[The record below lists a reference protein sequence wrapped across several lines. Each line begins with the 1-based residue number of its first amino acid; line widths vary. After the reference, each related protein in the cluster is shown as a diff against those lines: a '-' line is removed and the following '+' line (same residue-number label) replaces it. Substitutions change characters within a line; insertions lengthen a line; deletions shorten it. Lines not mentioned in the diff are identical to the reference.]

1 MNEPIKLKV
10 PSGGVMHAVTTV
22 DPETKE
28 AVTKKVPVEYVSQGN
43 YDAELKP
50 NSIIETTSQPFADYL
65 ASEYGLKI
73 INPPPVVP
81 GDDSG
86 NPPPRD
92 FEAEYPADYPKR
104 EIFIGREMPFET
116 ARGLAREQLVT
127 ISGIKDKTADSI
139 LAWQPAP
146 VAPVQP
152 EAGSEE
158 NNGGQE

>member
-10 PSGGVMHAVTTV
+10 PSGGVTHAVTTV
-22 DPETKE
+22 DPDTKE
-28 AVTKKVPVEYVSQGN
+28 AVTEQLPVEYISQGN

-50 NSIIETTSQPFADYL
+50 TSIVETKSAAFAEYL
-65 ASEYGLKI
+65 ASAYGLEI
-73 INPPPVVP
+73 INPQPVVP

-86 NPPPRD
+86 SPPPRD

-104 EIFIGREMPFET
+104 EIFIGLKMPFET
-116 ARGLAREQLVT
+116 ARGLEREQLVT

-152 EAGSEE
+152 DADSEE